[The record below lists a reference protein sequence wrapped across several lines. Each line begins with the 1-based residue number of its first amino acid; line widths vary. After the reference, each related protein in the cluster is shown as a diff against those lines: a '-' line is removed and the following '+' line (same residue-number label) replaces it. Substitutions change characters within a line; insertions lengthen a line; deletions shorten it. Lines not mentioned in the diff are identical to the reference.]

1 MRSSSSLWAQ
11 EGGEDDM
18 FIDRAVYT
26 RNRSFR
32 LYLSSKAGKEA
43 VLLPAGEAP
52 SAPSPAH
59 NRRHVPRGALECIL
73 EVVLLRMKRGV
84 TAGA

>member
-1 MRSSSSLWAQ
+1 MKIDLSPRIVRTTLISGSVWAQ

-43 VLLPAGEAP
+43 VLLPTGETP
-52 SAPSPAH
+52 SASISAH
-59 NRRHVPRGALECIL
+59 NRRHVPRGD
-73 EVVLLRMKRGV
+73 
-84 TAGA
+84 